1 MEAVQSHQDS
11 RENQIVDGRVA
22 AIILI
27 VAGVF
32 LGKHIGFE
40 FALVIGGILSTI
52 VLYFEN
58 PKIKGGIV
66 KFFLTMQ
73 LWIVIVIGLIRFLP
87 SFLENFIPSF
97 WAFFLSFLILSN
109 ISYVM
114 PLPIERKKYPFWQ
127 WTLGSLIFCALF
139 AYTISN
145 AKP

>member
-32 LGKHIGFE
+32 LGKYIGFE

-58 PKIKGGIV
+58 PKIKGGFV
-66 KFFLTMQ
+66 KFFLTLQ
-73 LWIVIVIGLIRFLP
+73 LWIVLVVGMIKFLP
-87 SFLENFIPSF
+87 SFLESFIPTF
-97 WAFFLSFLILSN
+97 WAFFLPLLILSN

-114 PLPIERKKYPFWQ
+114 PSLIERKKYPFWQ
-127 WTLGSLIFCALF
+127 WTLGSLICCALF
-139 AYTISN
+139 AYFISN